1 MTTVEKQKAKAEKI
15 SSVISDLLGQTTSGA
30 PILAGR
36 KTATMKQLEAKKKQ
50 KKELTQRKLENRRK
64 IERKIPTSETINIEF
79 ERQLRRLAT
88 KGVVALFNAVAKAK
102 KDGSKATQL
111 LKTSFPSSHHNNHA
125 DDAEERSVVSDT
137 SSITAN
143 NSIIHRSRPASA
155 AQQSL
160 SRKRPLS
167 TITEQSNSKLSKKP
181 SSEGWDKDDDDDV

>member
-1 MTTVEKQKAKAEKI
+1 MATVEKQKAKAEKI
-15 SSVISDLLGQTTSGA
+15 SSVIHDLLGQTTSGV

-50 KKELTQRKLENRRK
+50 KKELIQRKLENRRK
-64 IERKIPTSETINIEF
+64 MERKIPTPETINIEF

-111 LKTSFPSSHHNNHA
+111 LKTSLPSNHYSNHA
-125 DDAEERSVVSDT
+125 DDAEERSVISDT

-143 NSIIHRSRPASA
+143 NSIIHRSKSTSA

-167 TITEQSNSKLSKKP
+167 AIAEQPNNKPSKKQ

>member
-1 MTTVEKQKAKAEKI
+1 M
-15 SSVISDLLGQTTSGA
+15 

-50 KKELTQRKLENRRK
+50 KKELIQRKLENRRK
-64 IERKIPTSETINIEF
+64 MERKIPTPETINIEF

-111 LKTSFPSSHHNNHA
+111 LKTSLPSNHYSNHA
-125 DDAEERSVVSDT
+125 DDAEERSVISDT

-143 NSIIHRSRPASA
+143 NSIIYRSKSTSA

-167 TITEQSNSKLSKKP
+167 AIAEQPNNKPSKKQ
-181 SSEGWDKDDDDDV
+181 SSEVRYFDAVTIQLAKYDMFYQYFMLLFICIGLGQR